1 MTLMKLYIEATALS
15 IKKQNKKS
23 QVMLS
28 VLGLQS
34 SKGLSN
40 LDFNE
45 IIHLSR
51 SIVKQIK
58 SEISA
63 NDEEK
68 LNISQ
73 EVNSVW
79 LKHYSV

>member
-1 MTLMKLYIEATALS
+1 
-15 IKKQNKKS
+15 
-23 QVMLS
+23 MLS

-40 LDFNE
+40 LDYDK
-45 IIHLSR
+45 IIHRSR

-68 LNISQ
+68 IEYKSRSKFCLVKALFRINIRHSGKC
-73 EVNSVW
+73 VI
-79 LKHYSV
+79 